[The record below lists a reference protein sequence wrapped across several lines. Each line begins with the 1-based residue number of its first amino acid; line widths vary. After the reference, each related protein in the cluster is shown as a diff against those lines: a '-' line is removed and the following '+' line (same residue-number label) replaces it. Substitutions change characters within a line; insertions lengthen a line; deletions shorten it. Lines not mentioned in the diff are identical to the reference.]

1 MDDIV
6 YKCIYMELIND
17 GNKILVHLL
26 DCMQAKKEIVPSR
39 EFEYYLEKTLG
50 AFEKC
55 QYLNLNMME
64 ICIK

>member
-55 QYLNLNMME
+55 
-64 ICIK
+64 

>member
-6 YKCIYMELIND
+6 YKCIYMEFID
-17 GNKILVHLL
+17 DANKITLHLV
-26 DCMQAKKEIVPSR
+26 DCMQTKKEIIPNK

-55 QYLNLNMME
+55 
-64 ICIK
+64 